1 MNMDERFGK
10 AYKLCSQV
18 KIEQL
23 FEQKKTIKKYP
34 LTIHYLITEDNIEK
48 PFQIVISAPKK
59 IFRKAHERNRIKRLM
74 KETFRKNKLTLERFL
89 NQEQKKVYL
98 FLVYTSNEELDYKT
112 LMKKTK
118 QLIELV
124 IKQIKENETH

>member
-1 MNMDERFGK
+1 MDERFGK
-10 AYKLCSQV
+10 SYKLCSQV

-23 FEQKKTIKKYP
+23 FEQKKTVKKYP
-34 LTIHYLITEDNIEK
+34 LTAHYLLTEDNIEK

-74 KETFRKNKLTLERFL
+74 KETFRKNKLTLETFL

-98 FLVYTSNEELDYKT
+98 FLVYTSNEEFDYKT

-118 QLIELV
+118 QLIELL